1 MNDRQ
6 QQPHRVTIRLTPYQA
21 RALWKL
27 RTTALVE
34 GQTPRTVTH
43 VLVEA
48 MLKEARHIED
58 TDVDEVV
65 TPVSA
70 PAATTIEEAAPP
82 LL

>member
-27 RTTALVE
+27 RTHALVE
-34 GQTPRTVTH
+34 GQEPRTVTH

-58 TDVDEVV
+58 TDDQPISRPTESVIE
-65 TPVSA
+65 TA
-70 PAATTIEEAAPP
+70 PAPV
-82 LL
+82 

>member
-1 MNDRQ
+1 M
-6 QQPHRVTIRLTPYQA
+6 
-21 RALWKL
+21 WKL
-27 RTTALVE
+27 RTNALVE

-58 TDVDEVV
+58 SEEVE
-65 TPVSA
+65 A
-70 PAATTIEEAAPP
+70 PAPVATNEEAVP

>member
-27 RTTALVE
+27 RTNALVE

-48 MLKEARHIED
+48 MLKEARHISD
-58 TDVDEVV
+58 SDDVEA
-65 TPVSA
+65 PA
-70 PAATTIEEAAPP
+70 PAATVEEAPPP

>member
-27 RTTALVE
+27 RTHALVE

-58 TDVDEVV
+58 TDELD
-65 TPVSA
+65 TPVSS
-70 PAATTIEEAAPP
+70 PSPQMEEAAPP
-82 LL
+82 AA

>member
-6 QQPHRVTIRLTPYQA
+6 PQPHRVTIRLTPYQA

-27 RTTALVE
+27 RTSALVE

-58 TDVDEVV
+58 TDDVELPSP
-65 TPVSA
+65 TPQVQASD
-70 PAATTIEEAAPP
+70 AAPP
-82 LL
+82 SA